1 MTFRNDRSKLG
12 EGPLQILIAFTSSTL
27 EVLTPPSWTFSY
39 CHVSTKV
46 GGICGEFFVVK

>member
-27 EVLTPPSWTFSY
+27 EVLTPQVGLSLI
-39 CHVSTKV
+39 VMSTKV